1 MSESHSFNLDQFYV
15 YQSIIRQLIDQTFSY
30 FHDPWRYT
38 NYIYDNIV
46 SWKKELIDYQVID
59 NATVNMQY
67 LISMNSDKCLM
78 MIG

>member
-15 YQSIIRQLIDQTFSY
+15 YQSIIRELIDQTFTY

-46 SWKKELIDYQVID
+46 SWKKELIDYQVI
-59 NATVNMQY
+59 
-67 LISMNSDKCLM
+67 CLP
-78 MIG
+78 GDTEKRNTC